1 MENSILSKYKNKL
14 DNKVKETNVIRQI
27 FGGYFRS
34 QIETETGYKSNTYDS
49 FIDLSLN
56 IQNINSIKK
65 AIINFSKPD
74 ILNKE
79 NKYKNPLTEQYEN
92 AKKSITIQKAPLILM
107 ISLKRF
113 SFDGRKIN
121 KFIQFDETLE
131 LKDNSRMNKY
141 YLTGIIVHLGS
152 TRNSGHYIS
161 FVKSSNGVWYEMDD
175 ETVNQISLKKLL
187 SQHAYV
193 LFYSKILS
201 EDEMK
206 EEHLKSAKKQ
216 KDEGEEIKEEIIKK
230 TESVLFYKM
239 ENSSTP
245 LTSPNLKQKKESST
259 PLTPPPTSLKKKKRK
274 RSEEEEESIKNVEPE
289 KKIQEITGTENSEQK
304 SNKKRKKNEQRIEL
318 TTRKTEEEFD
328 LNELVGDRQ
337 ETSWDNATVIPS
349 PTNLFRKKSK
359 PKKDEWDLIYDLGR
373 RKKRREKV
381 DIEDWKKEGKE
392 FQKAYEI
399 KNKSKINKL
408 K

>member
-56 IQNINSIKK
+56 IQNVNSIKK
-65 AIINFSKPD
+65 SIINFSKPD

-152 TRNSGHYIS
+152 TRNSGHYID
-161 FVKSSNGVWYEMDD
+161 GLWEY
-175 ETVNQISLKKLL
+175 
-187 SQHAYV
+187 
-193 LFYSKILS
+193 
-201 EDEMK
+201 
-206 EEHLKSAKKQ
+206 
-216 KDEGEEIKEEIIKK
+216 
-230 TESVLFYKM
+230 
-239 ENSSTP
+239 
-245 LTSPNLKQKKESST
+245 
-259 PLTPPPTSLKKKKRK
+259 
-274 RSEEEEESIKNVEPE
+274 
-289 KKIQEITGTENSEQK
+289 
-304 SNKKRKKNEQRIEL
+304 RICC
-318 TTRKTEEEFD
+318 
-328 LNELVGDRQ
+328 
-337 ETSWDNATVIPS
+337 
-349 PTNLFRKKSK
+349 
-359 PKKDEWDLIYDLGR
+359 
-373 RKKRREKV
+373 
-381 DIEDWKKEGKE
+381 
-392 FQKAYEI
+392 
-399 KNKSKINKL
+399 
-408 K
+408 